1 MTGEG
6 CRASENDGIVTVM
19 PKSAK
24 KLGKETLYF
33 LYAGLIC
40 GIGGIAALDNHLTP
54 LAIVLFALF
63 FLGLIA
69 TLVASLLFASRS
81 NAEVGQIVR
90 EAKAQN
96 ERRLNG

>member
-1 MTGEG
+1 
-6 CRASENDGIVTVM
+6 M
-19 PKSAK
+19 PQSTK
-24 KLGKETLYF
+24 KLGKETLYS

-40 GIGGIAALDNHLTP
+40 GAGGIAALDNHLTA

-63 FLGLIA
+63 FLGLIT

-81 NAEVGQIVR
+81 NAEVDRIVR

-96 ERRLNG
+96 GQGAYKSELK